1 MLEHWLP
8 SVFLTLEELARLC
21 RARGGSPGAFGGQNS
36 GTILLQQAARRGMPA
51 RAIKSKLIAVGKD
64 ERAISVSGYVHR
76 EMVKYSD
83 RAFDKI
89 VLYKQR
95 SKNHLFD
102 QVESLSVTATGRRTP
117 APTVV
122 KMPCKVGAIEAMFS
136 APVGVM
142 CGRAVCSCADG
153 RKHTS
158 GQCNAKPARAANC
171 FMIISLCPPENREHD
186 VI

>member
-8 SVFLTLEELARLC
+8 SVFLTLKELARLC
-21 RARGGSPGAFGGQNS
+21 RARGGSARAFIEYRNS

-51 RAIKSKLIAVGKD
+51 RAIESKLIALGKD
-64 ERAISVSGYVHR
+64 ERAITVSGYVHP

-83 RAFDKI
+83 RPFNKI
-89 VLYKQR
+89 VLYKRR
-95 SKNHLFD
+95 SKNRLLD

-122 KMPCKVGAIEAMFS
+122 KMPCKVVAIEAMFS

-142 CGRAVCSCADG
+142 CGRAACGC
-153 RKHTS
+153 
-158 GQCNAKPARAANC
+158 
-171 FMIISLCPPENREHD
+171 
-186 VI
+186 VIERSRTTG